1 MKAPKLIAT
10 LIVGMSVTTLSL
22 AEPAVASASAEQWLT
37 LQRNQTLA
45 SSQPQAA
52 SALAREKSMERLFK
66 TYDQAIPGQYFSN
79 GFKAGD

>member
-1 MKAPKLIAT
+1 MKAPQLIAT
-10 LIVGMSVTTLSL
+10 LVIGLSAVTLCL

-52 SALAREKSMERLFK
+52 SALAREKAMERLFK
-66 TYDQAIPGQYFSN
+66 TYDQAIPEQYFSN